1 MKSFDLPLLESCV
14 RAAAQHSSAQNPQ
27 RQQQRG
33 LSISETVKLE
43 SRLPLL
49 NLILRD
55 TPTIY
60 FSIKPKRIV
69 HKKEKET
76 TKLFNIIHAGN
87 SLNDAEGE
95 SHPAIR

>member
-1 MKSFDLPLLESCV
+1 MALTVCVTKRTTVKCLKMKSFDLPLLESCV

-33 LSISETVKLE
+33 FSFSETVKLE

-69 HKKEKET
+69 HKKRER
-76 TKLFNIIHAGN
+76 NNQAV
-87 SLNDAEGE
+87 
-95 SHPAIR
+95 